1 MDPFNSLTFA
11 GLAYTLYQILIEKEV
26 KSILLLS
33 ESFTENAT
41 RRKQRW
47 LTCSRSLKKKS
58 VIKSKKNG
66 FKFGITGPKETW
78 GETDEVEPHDNN
90 YVVW

>member
-1 MDPFNSLTFA
+1 V
-11 GLAYTLYQILIEKEV
+11 GLACTLDYILTEEEV
-26 KSILLLS
+26 KLILLLS

-58 VIKSKKNG
+58 VIKWKKNG
-66 FKFGITGPKETW
+66 LKFGITGPKETRS
-78 GETDEVEPHDNN
+78 ETKEVDPHDNN
-90 YVVW
+90 YVAR